1 MASQRFVRA
10 PCTRTALVRLCSVR
24 SASPPAVLRLRAFP
38 LFLLLGALLL
48 LAGCTSFETRK
59 VVDLSAFQH
68 IYVEHRLTDDR
79 RLDETIVQELTRLGY
94 VASRGPL
101 TMMPNDAD
109 AVLTY
114 EDRWEWDFKTYLIEF
129 NVVVRTART
138 KKQLAYGRFYQPTP
152 NSKAPA
158 EVVAKVLT
166 PLFAKQSPADTKTP
180 AIR

>member
-1 MASQRFVRA
+1 MASQGFRRA
-10 PCTRTALVRLCSVR
+10 PCTRIALVRLYPVR
-24 SASPPAVLRLRAFP
+24 SASLPAVLRLRAFP
-38 LFLLLGALLL
+38 LVLLLGPLLL

-59 VVDLSAFQH
+59 VADLAAFTH
-68 IYVEHRLTDDR
+68 IYVERRLTDDR
-79 RLDETIVQELTRLGY
+79 RLDETIVRELTRLGY
-94 VASRGPL
+94 VASCGPL
-101 TMMPNDAD
+101 TMMPDAAD

-158 EVVAKVLT
+158 EVVGKVLS
-166 PLFAKQSPADTKTP
+166 PLFARQSPADTKKP